1 MKYFVTAIG
10 TDSGKTLASAI
21 LITALK
27 ANYWK
32 PVQAGAPSDTD
43 TLRDW
48 FSDQQ
53 VKFYNEAYVLKK
65 AASPHDAAAE
75 EGIEINIKDIII
87 PDSKRPL
94 VIEGA
99 GGLMV
104 PLNDKEF
111 MIDLAIYTGAEIV
124 LVANLYLGS
133 INHTLLSIDLL
144 KRRGCKVKGII
155 FNGPENKASQE
166 LILNYSQY
174 PLLLHI
180 KREAIIDANVI
191 NRYALSLL
199 KHWKND

>member
-10 TDSGKTLASAI
+10 TNSGKTLASAV

-43 TLRDW
+43 VLRSW
-48 FSDQQ
+48 FKGKP
-53 VKFYNEAYVLKK
+53 VKFFNEAYNLKK
-65 AASPHDAAAE
+65 AASPHDAAME
-75 EGIEINIKDIII
+75 EGIKLKINEIII
-87 PDSKRPL
+87 PESKKPL

-111 MIDLAIYTGAEIV
+111 MIDLAIYLETEII
-124 LVANLYLGS
+124 LVADLYLGS
-133 INHTLLSIDLL
+133 INHTLLSIEML
-144 KRRGCKVKGII
+144 KRKKCNVKGII

-166 LILNYSQY
+166 LILKYSKYKQ
-174 PLLLHI
+174 LLHMEPESEI
-180 KREAIIDANVI
+180 NNNVI
-191 NRYALSLL
+191 NRYALALL
-199 KHWKND
+199 KNL